1 MTNCSQHSGARVR
14 RGVVAS
20 APGDQHVLHAFV
32 GTEVGGVR
40 RSAATKLRA
49 HSTKHCSGSAISHD
63 ASAASCT
70 SAEQLTCEGAGS
82 GRPGGFQQG
91 RLHGTGDLHPCFDR
105 VHRKHHAMLRDPGER
120 ASHHVSANA
129 NALQPERAKRG
140 GAESGKDAL
149 PERQPALLPALY
161 LVIVRHGVVARAAA
175 FAPPPPRLTWRAA
188 AACAR
193 RHRPASSAAA
203 VVDAAGRA
211 RARAGGALPHGEGL
225 AAAPPRLLAP
235 HIPLAAQAP
244 VLHATTHSSGACFRE
259 ATLRSEV
266 PPQNSL
272 SPRRLGSHVGAAA
285 MCLARSRRSC
295 GTGQRPHCSTALTSR
310 GVRRSVASKWTH
322 RIYAAHA
329 GQTCKTSDC
338 SPFWAHLRALHR
350 TDRRQR
356 ALCPSAEAT
365 VLMCSCRLET
375 RHTVIG
381 HQGPPRHSSR

>member
-1 MTNCSQHSGARVR
+1 M
-14 RGVVAS
+14 
-20 APGDQHVLHAFV
+20 
-32 GTEVGGVR
+32 R

-129 NALQPERAKRG
+129 NACSLSERS
-140 GAESGKDAL
+140 AEA
-149 PERQPALLPALY
+149 R
-161 LVIVRHGVVARAAA
+161 RAARTH
-175 FAPPPPRLTWRAA
+175 FQNGNPLSSQLSISS
-188 AACAR
+188 
-193 RHRPASSAAA
+193 SSAMASA

-211 RARAGGALPHGEGL
+211 RARAGGGALPHGEG
-225 AAAPPRLLAP
+225 ACGRPTPAFAP

-272 SPRRLGSHVGAAA
+272 SPRSAAA
-285 MCLARSRRSC
+285 MRRRRHVPRSIAPELWHGSTPALLLYCLDQPWRSSI
-295 GTGQRPHCSTALTSR
+295 G
-310 GVRRSVASKWTH
+310 
-322 RIYAAHA
+322 
-329 GQTCKTSDC
+329 CK
-338 SPFWAHLRALHR
+338 
-350 TDRRQR
+350 
-356 ALCPSAEAT
+356 
-365 VLMCSCRLET
+365 
-375 RHTVIG
+375 
-381 HQGPPRHSSR
+381 

>member
-140 GAESGKDAL
+140 GAESGRTHFQNGNPLSSQLSISSSSAMASS
-149 PERQPALLPALY
+149 R
-161 LVIVRHGVVARAAA
+161 
-175 FAPPPPRLTWRAA
+175 
-188 AACAR
+188 AR
-193 RHRPASSAAA
+193 RPWRRRP
-203 VVDAAGRA
+203 RA
-211 RARAGGALPHGEGL
+211 
-225 AAAPPRLLAP
+225 
-235 HIPLAAQAP
+235 
-244 VLHATTHSSGACFRE
+244 
-259 ATLRSEV
+259 
-266 PPQNSL
+266 
-272 SPRRLGSHVGAAA
+272 
-285 MCLARSRRSC
+285 
-295 GTGQRPHCSTALTSR
+295 
-310 GVRRSVASKWTH
+310 
-322 RIYAAHA
+322 
-329 GQTCKTSDC
+329 
-338 SPFWAHLRALHR
+338 
-350 TDRRQR
+350 
-356 ALCPSAEAT
+356 
-365 VLMCSCRLET
+365 
-375 RHTVIG
+375 
-381 HQGPPRHSSR
+381 